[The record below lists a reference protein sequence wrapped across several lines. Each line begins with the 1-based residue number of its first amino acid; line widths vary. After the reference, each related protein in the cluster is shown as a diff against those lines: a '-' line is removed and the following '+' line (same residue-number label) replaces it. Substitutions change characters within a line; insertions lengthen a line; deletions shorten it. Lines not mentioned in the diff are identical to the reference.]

1 MNRRLY
7 IMLSAVMF
15 VFPLLIGCS
24 SGDNPTLAIVGNQ
37 NITLEDFNL
46 VYGNLRTQYV
56 TAEEEFEGK
65 KELLDSMVITRLLIN
80 SAYVKNI
87 DKLEE
92 LARIVLANRNQ
103 FLLDALYQGRIVK
116 NAEPSDAEIKD
127 FYNKLEFQIR
137 ASHILLKDAD
147 SAQAIFERV
156 KTGENFEKLAYDYSI
171 DPSAKKNRGDLG
183 YFLWGAMVDE
193 FQKIAFVMEVGEV
206 SQPVK
211 SRFGYH
217 IIKLVDKV
225 PNDLRREFDEVKSSL
240 EIQITG
246 MNRKKKLMSF
256 LDSIQIAYKVSVDTA
271 TCDYLLYKRRE
282 LYPPNIFATLPK
294 NDFDLEYLDRNEK
307 ELVLASWEGG
317 HITLLEYLSLVQ
329 RNPRVFRPD
338 FDQYDSL
345 KAFIFKLK
353 MNEILSLEATKLGLD
368 EEDFFKNKI
377 TKFKELN
384 MADIMRTDSIP
395 KPSPPTEEDARNY
408 YIESPEEFTQPM
420 KIHVYEIYFS
430 DELKAQKLRNSVKS
444 LRDFR
449 EQANDLT
456 ERPGKRSVGGDLQ
469 FIEERWYPEIFAL
482 AKKTPVGSIA
492 GPVPTRGKYSI
503 IWVADKLP
511 EQIKDFL
518 TVKKEILNKL
528 TRNGYENAFANWV
541 VLEKGRTNIE
551 LMPDELW
558 TTIDKSKYSPQNG
571 VESEG

>member
-1 MNRRLY
+1 MNRRLN
-7 IMLSAVMF
+7 IMLGAIMF
-15 VFPLLIGCS
+15 ILPLLVGCGS
-24 SGDNPTLAIVGNQ
+24 ADSPTLAVVGDQ

-46 VYGNLRTQYV
+46 VYGNLRTQYA

-65 KELLDSMVITRLLIN
+65 KGLLDSMVITRLLIN
-80 SAYVKNI
+80 SAYEKNI

-103 FLLDALYQGRIVK
+103 FLLDALYQDLVIKRAV
-116 NAEPSDAEIKD
+116 PSDAEIKD
-127 FYNKLEFQIR
+127 FYNKLEYQIR

-147 SAQAIFERV
+147 TARAIFERV

-183 YFLWGAMVDE
+183 YFLWGAMVEE
-193 FQKIAFVMEVGEV
+193 FQTTAFAMEPGEV

-225 PNDLRREFDEVKSSL
+225 PNDLRREFDEVKNSL
-240 EIQITG
+240 EIQLTSL
-246 MNRKKKLMSF
+246 NRREILFKF
-256 LDSIQIAYKVSVDTA
+256 LDSIQVAYKVTIDTA

-282 LYPPNIFATLPK
+282 LYPPNILSTLPK
-294 NDFDLEYLDRNEK
+294 NDFALEQLDRNEK

-317 HITLLEYLSLVQ
+317 QITLLEYLSLIQ
-329 RNPRVFRPD
+329 RYPRISRPN
-338 FDQYDSL
+338 FDAYDSL
-345 KAFIFKLK
+345 KAFVFRLK
-353 MNEILSLEATKLGLD
+353 TNEILSLEATKLGLD
-368 EEDFFKNKI
+368 EEKYFKNKI
-377 TKFKELN
+377 AKFKELN

-395 KPSPPTEEDARNY
+395 RPGPPTEEDARNY
-408 YIESPEEFTQPM
+408 YLENPEEFTQPM
-420 KIHVYEIYFS
+420 KIHVYEIYLN
-430 DELKAQKLRNSVKS
+430 DELKAQQLRNSIKS
-444 LRDFR
+444 LRDFK
-449 EQANDLT
+449 EQAGELT

-469 FIEERWYPEIFAL
+469 YIEEKWYPEIFAL
-482 AKKTPVGSIA
+482 AKKTPAGNIA
-492 GPVPTRGKYSI
+492 GPVPTRGKYSV

-518 TVKKEILNKL
+518 TVKRGILNKL
-528 TRNGYENAFANWV
+528 TRNGLENAFAKWV
-541 VLEKGRTNIE
+541 ALEKSKTKIE

-558 TTIDKSKYSPQNG
+558 TTIDKSQYSALNG